1 MLAASKRGS
10 LGVVPGQRI
19 ALTPPIG
26 LVLLGWSSPEFVTRW
41 LMESADFEDP
51 VLRGKY
57 RAAIEVTRKRGFSV
71 GKKSE
76 AQSRFVR
83 ALGSLVNNVE
93 RAELAETA
101 RTLLAELTLEEY
113 FQEIVNSEQECAIEF
128 LSVPMFNR
136 LGDLLGAITV
146 GGFQRPLSGREVL
159 EMAGRLSERGKRISN
174 THSGGP
180 VAV

>member
-1 MLAASKRGS
+1 MVVS
-10 LGVVPGQRI
+10 GVRNPLVDGIRRLRRSGPAGKVPGGDRGN
-19 ALTPPIG
+19 AKAW
-26 LVLLGWSSPEFVTRW
+26 LLC
-41 LMESADFEDP
+41 
-51 VLRGKY
+51 
-57 RAAIEVTRKRGFSV
+57 